1 MNNVAAAVPAGWRG
15 LRRREK
21 RRNTPS
27 VARSIVRL
35 GLTATPAFGPT
46 LTSPSAR
53 FPVSRTNAAAR
64 WTAAP
69 GRAGENA
76 AARKRE
82 TALNRPPT
90 ARNRFG
96 DVHNAIR
103 SPRQSRDEGTRLKGC
118 GTNRER
124 RRSAPGNAGAHRE
137 SADPEPMYTDKRSHR
152 HNGER
157 CASRGSDHLPI
168 RSGQAGTASHV
179 LTARRIDGPP
189 FTPSGKAPASH
200 STNVI

>member
-1 MNNVAAAVPAGWRG
+1 MAWLTTTREASKYTICRPINCSPGFDCDAGVRAHFDLTKRPIPG
-15 LRRREK
+15 QSDECRRPVDRRTRPGRRK
-21 RRNTPS
+21 RRSSKTRDGAEP
-27 VARSIVRL
+27 
-35 GLTATPAFGPT
+35 
-46 LTSPSAR
+46 
-53 FPVSRTNAAAR
+53 
-64 WTAAP
+64 
-69 GRAGENA
+69 
-76 AARKRE
+76 
-82 TALNRPPT
+82 PPT